1 MALGASPKK
10 YRVAVIGDTG
20 HGAYG
25 HGIDVV
31 WSVFEQIKV
40 VAVADPDANG
50 RAAAKMRTG
59 AVRTYSD
66 YHEMLHVEQPD
77 LVGIG
82 PRWLDQREAMVTAA
96 AQAGAHI
103 YTEKPFAST
112 LIEADRMVESVR
124 KNKVKLQVAHQMR
137 ISPYTRRAKE
147 LIDAGEIG
155 EIQEVR
161 VRGKEDRRAGGEDMM
176 VLGSHVLDMMRYFL
190 GDPKWVVSHITS
202 KGEEIDRRHVTE
214 ATEPIGPI
222 AGSQV
227 GAMFAFADGVHGYF
241 ASRASSATDPLRFGT
256 WIYGSKGVL
265 FLPNAIYPAG
275 GLYLIRSAGWLP
287 DDRTRWERVEAKADL
302 SGLGIAST
310 AGKEIANALMVAD
323 LLGAVEHDRKPSCNE
338 EDGRWTVEM
347 IQGTYQAQLTGGRVS
362 FPLSPRVHPLQRERA
377 GG

>member
-1 MALGASPKK
+1 
-10 YRVAVIGDTG
+10 
-20 HGAYG
+20 
-25 HGIDVV
+25 
-31 WSVFEQIKV
+31 
-40 VAVADPDANG
+40 
-50 RAAAKMRTG
+50 
-59 AVRTYSD
+59 
-66 YHEMLHVEQPD
+66 
-77 LVGIG
+77 
-82 PRWLDQREAMVTAA
+82 
-96 AQAGAHI
+96 
-103 YTEKPFAST
+103 
-112 LIEADRMVESVR
+112 
-124 KNKVKLQVAHQMR
+124 
-137 ISPYTRRAKE
+137 
-147 LIDAGEIG
+147 
-155 EIQEVR
+155 
-161 VRGKEDRRAGGEDMM
+161 MM

-227 GAMFAFADGVHGYF
+227 GAIVAFADGVHGYF

-275 GLYLIRSAGWLP
+275 GLYLLRSAGWLP